1 MTDFN
6 PVLTN
11 AQMQLNPLEI
21 LSLVA
26 KKEDLSK
33 DLIVLKGIHFKN
45 KFMLLDRIQ
54 EGGPFFMW
62 PIVIV
67 FIILVAL
74 FVRQLITKADKLH
87 TITLLSNISLFI
99 LSWGIL
105 GSVIGLIEAFD
116 AIESVGDVSQ
126 GMMAGGLKVALLCTV
141 FALFTFIFG
150 RLFIL
155 ILNLKK

>member
-1 MTDFN
+1 M
-6 PVLTN
+6 
-11 AQMQLNPLEI
+11 
-21 LSLVA
+21 
-26 KKEDLSK
+26 
-33 DLIVLKGIHFKN
+33 
-45 KFMLLDRIQ
+45 LDRIQ

-62 PIVIV
+62 PIVII

-74 FVRQLITKADKLH
+74 FVRQLITKGDKAH
-87 TITLLSNISLFI
+87 TIVLLSNISLFI

-116 AIESVGDVSQ
+116 AIDSMQNVSQ
-126 GMMAGGLKVALLCTV
+126 GMMAGGLKVAFLCTV
-141 FALFTFIFG
+141 FALVTFIFG